1 MSGYLIPS
9 ANLETELVVKKSR
22 FITFVFHTKNR
33 SEAMTHLQTLRE
45 RYPDARHHC
54 WAYLL
59 GDPNAPGSVAM
70 SDDGEP
76 SGTAGKPMLNVMQ
89 HKDVGDVFVVVVR
102 YFGGIKLGAGGL
114 VRAYSSAV
122 QAAYDAMQCEQLV
135 SLEPLRLCC
144 AFDEEQKIR
153 HLLARHQGVIDGC
166 TYSEHVSMALSLPKE
181 NTAAL
186 RSELSNLR
194 NTHILDG
201 KDESSDERTD

>member
-9 ANLETELVVKKSR
+9 ANLETELIVKKSR

-33 SEAMTHLQTLRE
+33 AEAMIHLQTLRE
-45 RYPDARHHC
+45 RYTDARHHC

-59 GDPNAPGSVAM
+59 GDPKAPTSVAM

-89 HKDVGDVFVVVVR
+89 HKDVGDIFIVVVR

-122 QAAYDAMQCEQLV
+122 QAAYDEMQCQQV
-135 SLEPLRLCC
+135 ISLEPLRLSC

-153 HLLARHQGVIDGC
+153 YLVDRYHGVVDDC
-166 TYSEHVSMALSLPKE
+166 SYSELVSMAISLPSQQSLSFK
-181 NTAAL
+181 A
-186 RSELSNLR
+186 ELSHLR
-194 NTHILDG
+194 GTRISTSAP
-201 KDESSDERTD
+201 DESIKQT